1 VSRQAFLLHVS
12 LSLLK
17 FYTYNTLSTSD
28 WVRNALPSQLLRNA
42 GIGLVAS
49 IISDTV
55 VNAIRVVK
63 TSKQSIGSKHA
74 VTYSE
79 IIRMILAADGW
90 RGLFGRGLR
99 TRIFANALQS
109 IVFTVIWRGLAEKWS
124 RKGVNKETDYA
135 Q

>member
-1 VSRQAFLLHVS
+1 M
-12 LSLLK
+12 
-17 FYTYNTLSTSD
+17 LSTND
-28 WVRNALPSQLLRNA
+28 WVKSIIPSQLLRNA

-55 VNAIRVVK
+55 VNAIKVVK
-63 TSKQSIGSKHA
+63 TSKQSIGSKYA

-90 RGLFGRGLR
+90 RGLFGRGLG

-109 IVFTVIWRGLAEKWS
+109 IVFTVIWRGLAERW
-124 RKGVNKETDYA
+124 RRNGANEDTVDA